1 MINPKNICYC
11 SCIGFFLSFFIG
23 LVSGVSFSHVLIRA
37 LIFAPLFGVMCIGI
51 TFVYQ
56 KFLSNESN
64 GFSVDGDVAPSRP
77 VGGVV
82 NIVVDDT
89 NLVDEGMSPKFTIA
103 TNHADLHEKR
113 TEPPVYRPEPEVSE
127 PVLEPGAAENPA
139 AAPSSPAQESSFKP
153 VTLGSAS
160 GESAA
165 QPSVSDSPAPHASPA
180 ASAPSGEESLDE
192 LPDIGSMGIEEAS
205 GGTASELDSP
215 AEVVTD
221 TEFATGGSKMKEQP
235 VSGDTNVMAKA
246 IQTLLAQDN
255 N

>member
-1 MINPKNICYC
+1 MINPKNICFC

-23 LVSGVSFSHVLIRA
+23 LVSGVNFSHVLIRA
-37 LIFAPLFGVMCIGI
+37 LIFALLFGAMCIGI
-51 TFVYQ
+51 TFIYQ
-56 KFLSNESN
+56 KFLSSDSG
-64 GFSVDGDVAPSRP
+64 GFSVDGDVAPSKS

-89 NLVDEGMSPKFTIA
+89 NLVEDGMSPKFTIA
-103 TNHADLHEKR
+103 GNHANLHERR
-113 TEPPVYRPEPEVSE
+113 TEAPAYSPEPEVSE
-127 PVLEPGAAENPA
+127 PASVPPAAENPVADPA
-139 AAPSSPAQESSFKP
+139 AAVQESSFKP
-153 VTLGSAS
+153 VSLGGAA
-160 GESAA
+160 GEGGAHSAA
-165 QPSVSDSPAPHASPA
+165 SDSPASHVSSAPA
-180 ASAPSGEESLDE
+180 ASSGEEPLDE
-192 LPDIGSMGIEEAS
+192 LPDIGSMGIEDPS
-205 GGTASELDSP
+205 GGTASDLDSP